1 MSILTPLPGRR
12 RRTRLAALAATVGL
26 VVTACGGSSDSVDTT
41 APADLAGTTLTVYS
55 GRSEALVADL
65 FARFTADTGIKVNAR
80 YGDSGE
86 LAALLLTEG
95 EASPA
100 DVYFSQDAGALGA
113 VESLLATLPGSV
125 LDKVD
130 AKYSSPADKWV
141 GVTGRVRVM
150 VYNPDLVPAPPTS
163 IDDLLDPSWK
173 GRLGFAPTN
182 ASWQSFVTG
191 LRVLRGEDGARE
203 WLEGFA
209 ANQPKVYEKN
219 GAVRDAV
226 NSGEIAVGLVNHYYL
241 YEKIAAEGAAAVK
254 ARNQYLTAGDPGGLI
269 NVAGAGILAG
279 AGNAAAARVFIEWLL
294 GETAS
299 DYFRTKTFEYLLVKG
314 AVQPE
319 QLPAFDELEAPAIDL
334 SDLRSIEETQE
345 LLQSVGLLTR

>member
-1 MSILTPLPGRR
+1 MPRSTRNLPRR
-12 RRTRLAALAATVGL
+12 PRARLASLVAVVGL
-26 VVTACGGSSDSVDTT
+26 VVTACSGSSESVDTT
-41 APADLAGTTLTVYS
+41 APADLAGTTLTIYS
-55 GRSEALVADL
+55 GRTESLVADL
-65 FARFTADTGIKVNAR
+65 FARFTADTGIKVDAR

-113 VESLLATLPGSV
+113 VESLLTTLPGAV

-130 AKYSSPADKWV
+130 TKYSSPADKWV
-141 GVTGRVRVM
+141 GVTGRVRVI
-150 VYNPDLVPAPPTS
+150 VYNPDLVPTPPTS

-173 GRLGFAPTN
+173 GRIGFAPTN

-209 ANQPKVYEKN
+209 ANDPQVYEKN

-226 NSGEIAVGLVNHYYL
+226 DSGEIALGLVNHYYL
-241 YEKIAAEGAAAVK
+241 YEKIAAEGAAAVTAK
-254 ARNQYLTAGDPGGLI
+254 NQYLTGGDPGGLV

-279 AGNAAAARVFIEWLL
+279 AGNAAAARVFVEWLL
-294 GETAS
+294 GDTAS

-314 AVQPE
+314 ATQPAE
-319 QLPAFDELEAPAIDL
+319 IPAFDELEAPAIDL
-334 SDLRSIEETQE
+334 SDLRSIQETQE